1 MMKITAKSFAKINLF
16 LEIISK
22 NANNYHIIDSLM
34 AFIDIYDVIEVKK
47 SSQQK
52 SKIDLEIVGEQDL
65 QFLGK
70 KNDNILIK
78 TTNLMAKKFNF
89 VPNIEIKLKKNIPIA
104 AGLGGGSSNAATLIE
119 ILIKLYN
126 LKISKQELQEVAIEI
141 GSDVPFCLHK
151 KIAKIGGIGEKITN
165 IEINQPQLHLLI
177 INPKIPVDTGKIF
190 QNYQLPENN
199 KQNNKQNNQESDLI
213 SIIQGRK
220 NHLQLVAEE
229 FCPQIRK
236 ILENLRLQRNIISA
250 KLSGSGATCFGVFD
264 KKNDLEVAFY
274 NLKAIFPEFYI
285 KKSYLL
291 YKI

>member
-151 KIAKIGGIGEKITN
+151 KIAKISGIGEKITN

-199 KQNNKQNNQESDLI
+199 KQNNQENDLI